1 MTKAPANSGTPSLA
15 EAQEIM
21 TRLLPGLPQ
30 VTRTRFL
37 SELAEAFSD
46 EYMRRGY
53 DAPQWVPEILSAE
66 NDAMSTSTATAEA
79 YHQLQSDPEAMTL
92 VAGEFIKG
100 MPPGMREAALWE
112 LLRVLARIYK
122 ERGAELPEWLA
133 KALSLPLPRA
143 LLDGGNSQDEEAPT
157 ITKLG
162 SDRWVQ

>member
-1 MTKAPANSGTPSLA
+1 MTKTPSNTGTPSLA

-37 SELAEAFSD
+37 SELALAEAFSD

-53 DAPQWVPEILSAE
+53 DAPRWVPELLSAE
-66 NDAMSTSTATAEA
+66 NDAMSSSTAAAEA
-79 YHQLQSDPEAMTL
+79 YQQLQSDPEAMTL
-92 VAGEFIKG
+92 VASEFVKD
-100 MPPGMREAALWE
+100 MPPEMREAALWE

-133 KALSLPLPRA
+133 KALSLPIPRA
-143 LLDGGNSQDEEAPT
+143 LRKISPSPLPAKSCANV
-157 ITKLG
+157 
-162 SDRWVQ
+162 R